1 MGLISLRCGI
11 GDQICVVKIYARAG
25 VIPFVIKQFLL
36 ALRRN
41 KKAEIR
47 KEGRAS
53 LRTAAKQG
61 MQSAT
66 ENHLRGFD
74 RLQI

>member
-11 GDQICVVKIYARAG
+11 GDQICVVKIYARAD

-41 KKAEIR
+41 KKSR
-47 KEGRAS
+47 DQEGRKS
-53 LRTAAKQG
+53 FTPNSSETRDAKRHRKSFEG
-61 MQSAT
+61 
-66 ENHLRGFD
+66 
-74 RLQI
+74 I